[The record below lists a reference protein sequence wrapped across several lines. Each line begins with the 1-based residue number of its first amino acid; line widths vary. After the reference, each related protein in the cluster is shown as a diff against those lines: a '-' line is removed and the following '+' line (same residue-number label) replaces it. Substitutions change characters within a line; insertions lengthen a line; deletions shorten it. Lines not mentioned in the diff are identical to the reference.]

1 VTSIDISEL
10 AHWIGREIDSSDW
23 LPVTQERVSQY
34 ADAVSDHNW
43 MHVDP
48 ERATREIGGTIAH
61 GNLILGLTAML
72 SKQVF
77 KVSGATRAINY
88 GWDKVRFPSSVP
100 VGKRIRLHQSIIGAE
115 SRGIGIQIRMRLT
128 IEVEDQDKPACVA
141 ERNSIFFGADQ
152 GPA

>member
-1 VTSIDISEL
+1 MTSIDINDL
-10 AHWIGREIDSSDW
+10 AHWIDREIDSSDW
-23 LPVTQERVSQY
+23 LLVTQERVSRY

-77 KVSGATRAINY
+77 RIAGATRAMNY
-88 GWDKVRFPSSVP
+88 GWDKVRFPSSVA
-100 VGKRIRLHQSIIGAE
+100 VGKRIRLHQRIIWAE
-115 SRGIGIQIRMRLT
+115 PRGDRIQIRMRLT
-128 IEVEDQDKPACVA
+128 IEVEGQDKPACVA
-141 ERNSIFFGADQ
+141 ERSSIFFGADP